1 MSFETFFL
9 FLVFLVAIKS
19 EDLGSD
25 AKENDIEC
33 VLSCEVDKVED
44 WEKCAEGCYSGK
56 MDDSDRTFVSCGTN
70 CINKFFK
77 PNTDVADLQEFEN
90 CAEKCVEDYRDLNE
104 K

>member
-56 MDDSDRTFVSCGTN
+56 MG
-70 CINKFFK
+70 KFYFII
-77 PNTDVADLQEFEN
+77 
-90 CAEKCVEDYRDLNE
+90 C
-104 K
+104 